1 MVAVEHRCGPGTR
14 GFMTV
19 ATRARVPRAVIF
31 DFDGVILESANIKTE
46 AFLALFAHYP
56 EHRDAIREYHVR
68 NVGISRFR
76 KFQWIYAELLKTPL
90 GEAESTRLGDAFSRI
105 VLEEIL
111 KCPFVPG
118 ARELLKDLR
127 CQSRLFVASGTPQDE
142 LEHII
147 EQRGLAPYFTEVWG
161 TPALK
166 ADILSSILSR
176 HEIPR
181 DEVVFIGDG
190 ESDYS
195 AAKQTGIPFIGRDC
209 PFGGS
214 RWMEMNV
221 DSVPDLVLIR
231 SMLGLPEREET

>member
-1 MVAVEHRCGPGTR
+1 MR
-14 GFMTV
+14 V

-46 AFLALFAHYP
+46 AFLALFADHP
-56 EHRDAIREYHVR
+56 EHCEAIRGYHVR

-76 KFQWIYAELLKTPL
+76 KFEWIYSELLKTPL
-90 GEAESTRLGDAFSRI
+90 GEEESSRLGDAFSEI

-111 KCPFVPG
+111 KCSFVPG
-118 ARELLKDLR
+118 ARELLEDLR
-127 CQSRLFVASGTPQDE
+127 SQSRLFVASGTPQGE

-147 EQRGLAPYFTEVWG
+147 EQRGLASYFTEVWG

-166 ADILSSILSR
+166 PDILNSILSR
-176 HEIPR
+176 HEIPK

-195 AAKQTGIPFIGRDC
+195 AAKQTGVPFIGREC
-209 PFGGS
+209 PFSGS

-221 DSVPDLVLIR
+221 NSVPDLVRVR